1 MRIDHDG
8 NVGIG
13 TSSPSFVLDV
23 TGATA
28 DVAKF
33 KRSSAGTTGIV
44 FH

>member
-23 TGATA
+23 TEQLQTLLSLKEA
-28 DVAKF
+28 VQEQQKF
-33 KRSSAGTTGIV
+33 
-44 FH
+44 